1 MNNIPERQN
10 EDRMLALL
18 RARRALYRNA
28 KNWQGAV
35 VWFTL
40 LLPIANCGTTI
51 WGLSLT
57 PLLAVAALLFGL
69 VEILFIDSWLKRRL
83 AEGAKLQEEF
93 DCEVLGMHWNEL
105 VAGKKVDHER
115 VHSAS
120 RNRLDSKSE
129 QQLRDWY
136 PTAVGRL
143 PLHLARVLCQ
153 RENLMYDG
161 KVRDFY
167 SYVLA
172 GGAFALFGGA
182 LAYGGLAAQLRM
194 SEWVVGIL
202 APAIPAL
209 MWAAREFRRQ
219 RNTVESLEVLK
230 AEADKLWKK
239 AEAGGAPDAISA
251 TSRELQ
257 NALYNHRISSP
268 LIFDFLYRFRRKGLE
283 DEMNAGALHHV
294 DRYAARGAASAQFSN
309 PPDGVR

>member
-1 MNNIPERQN
+1 M
-10 EDRMLALL
+10 
-18 RARRALYRNA
+18 
-28 KNWQGAV
+28 
-35 VWFTL
+35 WFTL
-40 LLPIANCGTTI
+40 LLPMASCGAFT

-57 PLLAVAALLFGL
+57 PFLATVALLFGL

-93 DCEVLGMHWNEL
+93 DCEVLGMQWNEL
-105 VAGKKVDHER
+105 VAGEKVDHER

-161 KVRDFY
+161 RVRGFY
-167 SYVLA
+167 SNVLA
-172 GGAFALFGGA
+172 TCLVLFFVAA
-182 LAYGGLAAQLRM
+182 LAYGLVADLRM
-194 SEWVVGIL
+194 AEWVVGIL
-202 APAIPAL
+202 APATPAL

-219 RNTVESLEVLK
+219 RHTTESLEVLK

-239 AEAGGAPDAISA
+239 AATGGTPEAIYAS
-251 TSRELQ
+251 SRELQ
-257 NALYNHRISSP
+257 NAIYNHRLNSS
-268 LIFDFLYRFRRKGLE
+268 LIFDFLYRFRREDLE
-283 DEMNAGALHHV
+283 DEMNAGAAHYV
-294 DRYAARGAASAQFSN
+294 DHCTASDAVRAPFSS
-309 PPDGVR
+309 PF